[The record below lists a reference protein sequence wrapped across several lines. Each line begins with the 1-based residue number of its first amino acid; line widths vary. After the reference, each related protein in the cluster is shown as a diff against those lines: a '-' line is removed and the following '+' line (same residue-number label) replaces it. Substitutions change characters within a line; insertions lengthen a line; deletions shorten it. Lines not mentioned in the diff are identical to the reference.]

1 LAEFTIF
8 QGSPFLYGVARESE
22 QFGLP
27 ELDLISSPSRFFTG
41 LDNPPP
47 STHRSLDPRD
57 LSFPAGPSQLLSSP
71 TENWQPMSRRS
82 VARLFAWFL
91 VTEDPQRR
99 LESREVQTLAHQ
111 ASLVRYV
118 LEDPNLSRVLIGDEV
133 GLGKTIEA
141 ALIVKELINARP
153 GMRILYLAPARL
165 VANVSKEFT
174 RMNLGFR
181 RWVAGEE
188 NDGNMATDGRL
199 IASIH
204 KAAFPTNLKE
214 VVATKPWDLLIVDEC
229 HHLSAYGDDDAKKK
243 VKQYALVD
251 ELVKKL
257 PDGGRLILMSGTPH
271 QGNASRFKNLLELL
285 RGPSES
291 QDAVSGRV
299 IYRTKEDVRGWHD
312 EPLFP
317 LREVKPAKVIPPNNE
332 YQSWLTEIHRFYS
345 TGGGDGPEAIQR
357 AADWRCGQALQWAAS
372 SVQAGLGYLIRQA
385 IRAGWTLSSPGL
397 ISALSAVRPYRRGKP
412 DEDLQSLFERMKKE
426 TGAGNAAALED
437 IEEDE
442 EPVGW
447 KPDPDR
453 LASLLEHGILL
464 LRSVGDSKWHFVS
477 EKILDEAP
485 EDQFV
490 LFAQPIETV
499 TALASFLKRTYGT
512 EPALVLGGQSD
523 EERSAE
529 VQRFWNGETR
539 FLVSSRAGNE
549 GINLQCAHRLIHVDV
564 PWNPMDLE
572 QRVGRV
578 HRFGS
583 KRTIVVDTV
592 ILQGSRE
599 EHVYNTAK
607 EKLRAITSD
616 MTPDPAKFEEL
627 FARVMNLV
635 PPAELHT
642 ILSDEA
648 YGPLN
653 DSDSLKLAGMIEA
666 GLNSWNS
673 FHKKFHG
680 EHKIAQADPG
690 QTTWEDL
697 RLFATQYAKGKAVS
711 GFRGLSFERLDKKAI
726 VSRERDL
733 EVLELSDGT
742 LMACGDVGGMPIQG
756 SSKSK
761 VVAGGLNIPTIAE
774 TLRSVAFPDLPT
786 GAAYLRYSEETKDG
800 AFLRPAGS
808 LGIFVGARLSLRQ
821 SQAAGWQEGLTELH
835 VWTVDEHEIV
845 TKLSPPAAASLLRE
859 IFVATLRTKEISA
872 PKITEAL
879 LLLETKEL
887 PKLKRPS
894 LIERTSRFSFATVPL
909 FAGVIAS

>member
-1 LAEFTIF
+1 MAEVVMLP
-8 QGSPFLYGVARESE
+8 GSPFLYGVARESE
-22 QFGLP
+22 QFGIP
-27 ELDLISSPSRFFTG
+27 ELDLISPPSRFFSG

-47 STHRSLDPRD
+47 TTLRSVDPHD
-57 LSFPAGPSQLLSSP
+57 LACPAGPASLLAAP
-71 TENWQPMSRRS
+71 NDNWQPMSRRS

-91 VTEDPQRR
+91 VAEDPQRR

-118 LEDPNLSRVLIGDEV
+118 LENPNLSRVLIGDEV

-141 ALIVKELINARP
+141 ALIVKELISARP

-165 VANVSKEFT
+165 VANVAHEFS

-188 NDGNMATDGRL
+188 SDGNLATDGRV

-229 HHLSAYGDDDAKKK
+229 HHLSAYGVDDAKKK

-251 ELVKKL
+251 ELVRKL

-285 RGPSES
+285 RSPSES
-291 QDAVSGRV
+291 QEAVSGRV

-317 LREVKPAKVIPPNNE
+317 LREVKAAKVIPPNAE
-332 YQSWLTEIHRFYS
+332 YQAWLSEIHQFYS
-345 TGGGDGPEAIQR
+345 SGGSDGLESLQR

-385 IRAGWTLSSPGL
+385 IRAGWTVTSPAL
-397 ISALSAVRPYRRGKP
+397 LSALSVVRPYRRGKP
-412 DEDLQSLFERMKKE
+412 DEDLQSLYERMKKE
-426 TGAGNAAALED
+426 TGAGRAATMED
-437 IEEDE
+437 VEEE
-442 EPVGW
+442 EEVTGW
-447 KPDPDR
+447 KPDPAR
-453 LASLLEHGILL
+453 LAHLLEHGVSLL
-464 LRSVGDSKWHFVS
+464 QTVGDSKWLFVS
-477 EKILDEAP
+477 EKILNESPD
-485 EDQFV
+485 DQFV

-499 TALASFLKRTYGT
+499 TALASFLKRTYGS

-529 VQRFWNGETR
+529 VQRFWSGETR

-583 KRTIVVDTV
+583 KNTIVVDTV

-642 ILSDEA
+642 ILSDEG

-653 DSDSLKLAGMIEA
+653 DSDSLKLAAMIEA
-666 GLNSWNS
+666 GLNSWNN

-690 QTTWEDL
+690 QVTWDDL
-697 RLFATQYAKGKAVS
+697 RQFAGQYAKGKQIS
-711 GFRGLSFERLDKKAI
+711 GYRGLSFERLDKKAI

-733 EVLELSDGT
+733 EVLEFSNGT
-742 LMACGDVGGMPIQG
+742 IMACGDVGGMPIQG
-756 SSKSK
+756 KLGSK
-761 VVAGGLNIPTIAE
+761 VVAGGLNVPVIAE
-774 TLRSVAFPDLPT
+774 ALRSTAFPELPA
-786 GAAYLRYSEETKDG
+786 GAAYLRYSDELKSESWP
-800 AFLRPAGS
+800 RPSGP
-808 LGIFVGARLSLRQ
+808 LGVFVGARLSLRQ

-835 VWTVDEHEIV
+835 VWTIDEHGTV
-845 TKLSPPAAASLLRE
+845 TKLPSRPAANLLRE
-859 IFVATLRTKEISA
+859 IFSATLRTKDIVA
-872 PKITEAL
+872 PQIVDAMVR
-879 LLLETKEL
+879 LETDEL
-887 PKLKRPS
+887 PSLKRPS
-894 LIERTSRFSFATVPL
+894 LIERTARYSFAVVPL
-909 FAGVIAS
+909 FAGIIAA